1 MNTHSKTHATTSSV
15 EGNQQKTV
23 CKTLPVLLEEIQ
35 EIALS
40 QLMLGYKKAFDLV
53 DNSFFNRAEKASNN
67 NEQSLYFD
75 AMRKLRLNRHL
86 AEKSFEIGLLN
97 NFKTFP
103 YLSEKSEHIKF
114 SSGAELTLV
123 QHDDLEE
130 NIAFDAMTSKAHADN
145 IEQLYHLGMRL
156 DALVA
161 DAHVDENNTVLSPT
175 RIVDILMLSVSALDL
190 EIQCKLILYKQFDLT
205 VMAALGSVI
214 RQSNRLLIDAGVL
227 PDLRYKVSKS
237 NDELNKVKELTDALV
252 SNLTELS
259 ELTPVPFET
268 SFSELQSLLTQARSR
283 GYAAPRSALTG
294 TFIPPEEMFA
304 VLNALQTRFSQQYAS
319 DASLDEWL
327 ASNVNVIKPSSLRL
341 SILEALA
348 LRGDTQAKALDQENE
363 DVINLVE
370 MLFELI
376 LDDNYLP
383 STIQA
388 LISRLQIPIVK
399 IALKD
404 KDFFN
409 RPNHPARKLLNA
421 LTKACVGWSSAQ
433 DNGKDDLLKRI
444 YDIVQQILN
453 AENIDAHLF
462 ESLYEE
468 FHHYIEK
475 EGKRV
480 RMAERR
486 TREYEVGVAK
496 VKFVKDFVA
505 KSLSQC
511 IGDKAIPQV
520 VHELLYQGW
529 SKVLYSIYLNEGP
542 DSLKWADALQAAN
555 DLVWSVQTHNDVSS
569 QGKCVQLLPQL
580 LKSLH
585 EGLAEISYDPFEI
598 NALFSRLEKVHITAF
613 KAGQLFEPNQSSSS
627 AENANQTDSVPLNDP
642 ADDIALFV
650 KQTRQAVNPTS
661 PSSDTHGESMA
672 VLDKETQWMLHE
684 LGQTGEFNAEP
695 LTPMMT
701 DIDEATTN
709 LEPPLD
715 VSGSQADHNETIDL
729 SEGYD
734 QLADMDGKT
743 GIERQKIKSQNLA
756 VEYQEKVMAL
766 NTETW
771 FVFNEESGNELR
783 CKLIEKINETR
794 EMVFVNR
801 RGQKVFVKTFNCVAD
816 ELRKGEAQIVEL
828 STSSE
833 SSLFDRAFSRLLG
846 LLNSE
851 QKQRKVVESSDDASS

>member
-1 MNTHSKTHATTSSV
+1 
-15 EGNQQKTV
+15 
-23 CKTLPVLLEEIQ
+23 
-35 EIALS
+35 
-40 QLMLGYKKAFDLV
+40 
-53 DNSFFNRAEKASNN
+53 
-67 NEQSLYFD
+67 
-75 AMRKLRLNRHL
+75 
-86 AEKSFEIGLLN
+86 
-97 NFKTFP
+97 
-103 YLSEKSEHIKF
+103 
-114 SSGAELTLV
+114 
-123 QHDDLEE
+123 
-130 NIAFDAMTSKAHADN
+130 
-145 IEQLYHLGMRL
+145 MRL

-227 PDLRYKVSKS
+227 PDLRYKISKN
-237 NDELNKVKELTDALV
+237 NDELSKVKELTDALV

-259 ELTPVPFET
+259 ELTPAPFET

-283 GYAAPRSALTG
+283 GDAAPRSALTG

-304 VLNALQTRFSQQYAS
+304 VLNTLQTRFSQQYAS

-505 KSLSQC
+505 NSLSQC

-529 SKVLYSIYLNEGP
+529 SKVLYSIYLNEGA
-542 DSLKWADALQAAN
+542 DSLKWADALRTAN
-555 DLVWSVQTHNDVSS
+555 DLIWSVQTHNDVSS
-569 QGKCVQLLPQL
+569 QSKCVQLLPQL

-598 NALFSRLEKVHITAF
+598 NALFSRLEKVHIAAF
-613 KAGQLFEPNQSSSS
+613 KAGQPFESNQFSSS
-627 AENANQTDSVPLNDP
+627 AENANQTDSVTLNDP

-661 PSSDTHGESMA
+661 PSSGAQDESTA
-672 VLDKETQWMLHE
+672 VMDIETQWMLHE
-684 LGQTGEFNAEP
+684 LGQTGDVNADASS
-695 LTPMMT
+695 LMA
-701 DIDEATTN
+701 DIEQATN
-709 LEPPLD
+709 NSEPPLD
-715 VSGSQADHNETIDL
+715 VSGLQADYNETIDL

-734 QLADMDGKT
+734 QLADMDAKT
-743 GIERQKIKSQNLA
+743 GIERQRIKSQNLA
-756 VEYQEKVMAL
+756 MEYQEKVMAL

-801 RGQKVFVKTFNCVAD
+801 RGQKVFVKTFNRVAD
-816 ELRKGEAQIVEL
+816 QLRKGEAQIVEL